1 MTIARM
7 FCFASVLAVATV
19 IGTNAPSYGAR
30 SCCNWVD
37 GKYINSKTGKEVKP
51 PKGAVAPLD
60 GGVTQEK
67 TKPATPA
74 NPYYRLADPY
84 YGYSDPYR
92 GFYDYYAVPPVT
104 PGYTYGYVRPR
115 GWR

>member
-30 SCCNWVD
+30 
-37 GKYINSKTGKEVKP
+37 EVKA

-67 TKPATPA
+67 PKPATPA

>member
-1 MTIARM
+1 MTMLGI
-7 FCFASVLAVATV
+7 FCFAGVLTVATL
-19 IGTNAPSYGAR
+19 IGTSASSYAAQP
-30 SCCNWVD
+30 CCNWVG
-37 GKYINSKTGKEVKP
+37 GKYINLKTGKEIKP

-60 GGVTQEK
+60 EGVTQA
-67 TKPATPA
+67 KPKPPTPA

-92 GFYDYYAVPPVT
+92 GYYDYYAVPPLN
-104 PGYTYGYVRPR
+104 PGYTYGHVRPG